1 MIWASNKR
9 MARALAAAALGAALG
24 GTAIAGPVVVRAVGP
39 SAKAYPAGKQ
49 LADSAQLVLK
59 PGDTLVLLDA
69 RGTRTISGPGTFAA
83 VSTGTRAGATQTA
96 SQILRTNSTS
106 ERRGG
111 AVRGGL
117 PTMDT
122 RSPNL
127 WFLDLSKSGTM
138 CVADPQ
144 TVRVWRMSGDKAA
157 DVKVSGAGASGT
169 ITLPAGATVG
179 DWPKSVPVTDGAEY
193 SITTDGLAPAKI
205 KVVTVPAQTSI
216 EDTASQLIA
225 KGCNTQLDLLIA
237 TTSASN
243 SSGD

>member
-1 MIWASNKR
+1 MIWASKKR
-9 MARALAAAALGAALG
+9 MARGFAAAALTAALA
-24 GTAIAGPVVVRAVGP
+24 GTAFAGPVVVRAVGP
-39 SAKAYPAGKQ
+39 SARAYPVGKQ

-69 RGTRTISGPGTFAA
+69 RGTRTVSGPGTFAA
-83 VSTGTRAGATQTA
+83 VSNGTRAGATQVA
-96 SQILRTNSTS
+96 SQILKTNSAS

-127 WFLDLSKSGTM
+127 WFVDLSKSGTM
-138 CVADPQ
+138 CVADPA
-144 TVRVWRMSGDKAA
+144 TVRVWRVSGAKAA
-157 DVKVSGAGASGT
+157 DVKITGAGASGAVN
-169 ITLPAGATVG
+169 LPAGATVA
-179 DWPKSVPVTDGAEY
+179 DWPKSVPVTNGAEY
-193 SITTDGLAPAKI
+193 TIVTDGMAPAKI
-205 KVVTVPAQTSI
+205 KVVTVPMPSNI

-237 TTSASN
+237 TTSAGGN
-243 SSGD
+243 TG

>member
-1 MIWASNKR
+1 MIWASKKR
-9 MARALAAAALGAALG
+9 MARGVAAAALTAALA
-24 GTAIAGPVVVRAVGP
+24 GTALAGPVVVRAVGP
-39 SAKAYPAGKQ
+39 SAGAYPAGKK

-59 PGDTLVLLDA
+59 PGDTLVLLDE

-138 CVADPQ
+138 CVADPA
-144 TVRVWRMSGDKAA
+144 TVRVWRVSGDKAA

-169 ITLPAGATVG
+169 IALPAGATVG

-193 SITTDGLAPAKI
+193 TIVTDGMAPAKI
-205 KVVTVPAQTSI
+205 KFVTVPMPTNV

-225 KGCNTQLDLLIA
+225 KGCKTQLDLLIA
-237 TTSASN
+237 TTSA
-243 SSGD
+243 GGGEG

>member
-1 MIWASNKR
+1 MIWANKKR
-9 MARALAAAALGAALG
+9 MARAVSAAVLTAALA
-24 GTAIAGPVVVRAVGP
+24 GTALAGPVVVRAVGP
-39 SAKAYPAGKQ
+39 SAKAYPVGKQ

-69 RGTRTISGPGTFAA
+69 RGTRTVSGPGTFAA

-96 SQILRTNSTS
+96 SQILKTNSSS

-122 RSPNL
+122 SSPNL
-127 WFLDLSKSGTM
+127 WFVDLTKSGTM
-138 CVADPQ
+138 CVADPASL
-144 TVRVWRMSGDKAA
+144 RVWRATSDKAA
-157 DVKVSGAGASGT
+157 DVKVSGAGASGA
-169 ITLPAGATVG
+169 INLPAGASVA

-193 SITTDGLAPAKI
+193 TVAMDGMAPAKI
-205 KVVTVPAQTSI
+205 KFVTVPMPTNV

-225 KGCNTQLDLLIA
+225 KGCKTQLDLLIA
-237 TTSASN
+237 TTSAGGN
-243 SSGD
+243 SG

>member
-1 MIWASNKR
+1 MIWASKKR
-9 MARALAAAALGAALG
+9 MARSLAAAALTAALA
-24 GTAIAGPVVVRAVGP
+24 GTALAGPVVVRAVGP
-39 SAKAYPAGKQ
+39 SAGAYPVGKK

-69 RGTRTISGPGTFAA
+69 KGTRTVSGPGPFAA

-96 SQILRTNSTS
+96 SQILRTNSSS

-122 RSPNL
+122 SSPNL
-127 WFLDLSKSGTM
+127 WFVDLTKSGTM
-138 CVADPQ
+138 CVADPASL
-144 TVRVWRMSGDKAA
+144 RVWRATSDKAA
-157 DVKVSGAGASGT
+157 DVKVSGAGASGA
-169 ITLPAGATVG
+169 ITLPAGATVA

-193 SITTDGLAPAKI
+193 TVAMNGMAPAKI
-205 KVVTVPAQTSI
+205 KFVTVPMPTNV

-225 KGCNTQLDLLIA
+225 KGCKTQLDLLIA
-237 TTSASN
+237 TTSAGGN
-243 SSGD
+243 SG